1 MPSRVTP
8 FEASFIADQEMSASI
23 TAQRVTT
30 DVPFNDESSE
40 HGNANER
47 LLKAVEEVYSPLLR
61 VMKCF
66 GIYFGDVTLKHFT
79 DTSNHYR
86 RRRSLAHSY
95 CGALASGFWLNC
107 ILASSAMIFD
117 NDIYVVLMMDCWC
130 LFIALN
136 ATISLSVLPMTA
148 TKKSRLENFLKCLL
162 TAIIKTI
169 DLEKVKKN
177 SRTALAVF
185 CLLFVLTTAGIL
197 PGAMLFDFNIGRF
210 TPWHIWF
217 GFAVFS
223 PTFLII
229 GVGSWLLPIIFF
241 CITCLML
248 ETIFEDLHRR
258 MSPSHSIPMDLTAL
272 KTEYHKLCEV
282 VELADK
288 ALAPLLLV
296 FVSMYIPLLCFS
308 FYNVAKHRGEGSSM
322 LFFFNLSW
330 FILAAGILA
339 VILVFGSKVGEKV
352 CNGKLFL
359 IFFLFQ
365 IYIYVVVNL
374 FGYRYC

>member
-8 FEASFIADQEMSASI
+8 FEASFIAEQEMSTSI
-23 TAQRVTT
+23 TAPPVTT

-40 HGNANER
+40 HRNANER
-47 LLKAVEEVYSPLLR
+47 LLEAVEEVYSPLLR

-66 GIYFGDVTLKHFT
+66 GIYFGEVTLKHFT
-79 DTSNHYR
+79 DNSNQYR
-86 RRRSLAHSY
+86 RRRSLARSY
-95 CGALASGFWLNC
+95 CGVLASGFWLNFS
-107 ILASSAMIFD
+107 LASSAMIFD
-117 NDIYVVLMMDCWC
+117 NDIYVVLMLDCWC

-136 ATISLSVLPMTA
+136 ATISLLVLPITG

-162 TAIIKTI
+162 TAIKTV
-169 DLEKVKKN
+169 DLEKAKRN

-185 CLLFVLTTAGIL
+185 CLLFVLTTAGIIAGTL
-197 PGAMLFDFNIGRF
+197 LLDFNIGRF
-210 TPWHIWF
+210 QPWDIWF
-217 GFAVFS
+217 GFGIFS

-258 MSPSHSIPMDLTAL
+258 MSPSHSTPMDLTAL

-288 ALAPLLLV
+288 VLAPLLLV

-308 FYNVAKHRGEGSSM
+308 FYNVVRPRDEDSSI
-322 LFFFNLSW
+322 FFLFNLSW
-330 FILAAGILA
+330 FIFAAGILA
-339 VILVFGSKVGEKV
+339 VALVFGSKVGEKV
-352 CNGKLFL
+352 CNGILFL
-359 IFFLFQ
+359 NYFLLFFQ
-365 IYIYVVVNL
+365 IYIFVAVNV
-374 FGYRYC
+374 FV